1 MLALLT
7 AVALGASTVSVKS
20 AHSQQL
26 GTTVVVNQAG
36 RTLYSLSGES
46 THHLLCKS
54 TECARFWPPLT
65 VPSRTTRLKAG
76 TGVHGTLGM
85 IRRPNGAMTGHAARQ
100 TSVPLL
106 RRPRSGRRQRRG
118 DPVLRRHLARG
129 DRIEHAGGAGSA
141 GADERRKH
149 PAVRILS
156 SADGAPGVGLEPA
169 APPAAGEGSRAG
181 GL

>member
-1 MLALLT
+1 MPPERNAQRRHGAVLAGLLGAAGALALLT

-46 THHLLCKS
+46 SHHLLCKS

-65 VPSRTTRLKAG
+65 VPSRTTGLKAG

-85 IRRPNGAMTGHAARQ
+85 IRRPNGSRQVTLRGKPLYRYSGDHGAAEGNGEGIQSFGGTWHA
-100 TSVPLL
+100 V
-106 RRPRSGRRQRRG
+106 SG
-118 DPVLRRHLARG
+118 
-129 DRIEHAGGAGSA
+129 
-141 GADERRKH
+141 
-149 PAVRILS
+149 S
-156 SADGAPGVGLEPA
+156 SAPA
-169 APPAAGEGSRAG
+169 APAPPPMSGESTPPYGY
-181 GL
+181 